1 MHTKLAIY
9 CGQSP
14 FKATSLPY
22 NYWKF
27 NFKPQIKIKNQKSKF
42 LMWEVKLI
50 NKIFTLNKEG
60 ILMHNFQNCN
70 ETIKSSPQAMPKT
83 QNLGES

>member
-27 NFKPQIKIKNQKSKF
+27 NFKPQIKIKIFNVRSKTYKQNF
-42 LMWEVKLI
+42 HFKQRGDSNAQFSKL
-50 NKIFTLNKEG
+50 
-60 ILMHNFQNCN
+60 Q
-70 ETIKSSPQAMPKT
+70 
-83 QNLGES
+83 